1 MRFDLQLS
9 NMHIVIVEQFSSK
22 SSIFSNIYV
31 QNILVTIYFKL
42 LFWQN
47 PYKWTRNP
55 KFYIYYIYTGNIHL
69 IFFINYHDVRYI
81 WGYNLNARTTHTCHW
96 ILLTLKII
104 LLDILWYG
112 FKTVHTLPILSTV
125 MILCLFLIPL
135 STLTFSANLT
145 ANLIAKNF
153 PSLCTNH
160 RTMSYY

>member
-9 NMHIVIVEQFSSK
+9 MHIVIVEQFSSK

-81 WGYNLNARTTHTCHW
+81 WGYNLNARTMHIRVTEYCW
-96 ILLTLKII
+96 PLKFYYLTYFDMVLRQYTPCQFC
-104 LLDILWYG
+104 LQSWS
-112 FKTVHTLPILSTV
+112 FASF
-125 MILCLFLIPL
+125 LFLSALWHIL
-135 STLTFSANLT
+135 QTLL
-145 ANLIAKNF
+145 
-153 PSLCTNH
+153 
-160 RTMSYY
+160 RTS